1 MAACVGPTPAAPPP
15 REVPPAE
22 PLLEIHTEL
31 LEPGWHFYLSV
42 QAAELAVVTINH
54 EGARHPAHRASLSSS
69 EVAALRSILEAE
81 ALRRLEPSYVNP
93 NVQDGAARHIFVR
106 VPGRALLTTFVQN
119 QSVPALAPLSGFL
132 RERLPPSLRYASP

>member
-1 MAACVGPTPAAPPP
+1 
-15 REVPPAE
+15 
-22 PLLEIHTEL
+22 

-42 QAAELAVVTINH
+42 QAAELAVVTINR

-93 NVQDGAARHIFVR
+93 NVRDGAARHIFVR
-106 VPGRALLTTFVQN
+106 VPGRALLATFVQN
-119 QSVPALAPLSGFL
+119 QFVPALVPLSGFL
-132 RERLPPSLRYASP
+132 HERLPPSLRYASP